1 MSGHSEDPVAEE
13 SKRFFTFFNLSM
25 ALVAITGLEIVII
38 YVQTL
43 DGSTIIG
50 TLFATSIVKFIG
62 VVWWFMHLRWD
73 KIVNTVLFLLGLV
86 IALGT
91 YFAVIYMADTHPEIS
106 KFEVSAIKDVWKASQ
121 KYEKDDYVVHDGTY
135 FVANLK
141 HESPDTFS
149 ESIDGSGD
157 AWTKIEQN
165 KVPHQ
170 FSWVVSH
177 GDLIE
182 INSQKDGLSFF
193 KRVLDTEQEDI
204 SGEKVYLLDQEA
216 STEDFRIKAKSEAY
230 WTETVQR
237 P

>member
-13 SKRFFTFFNLSM
+13 SQRFFTFFNLSM

-106 KFEVSAIKDVWKASQ
+106 KFEVSAIKDVWKAGQ

-149 ESIDGSGD
+149 ESIDGSGN
-157 AWTKIEQN
+157 AWTKIEQD

-182 INSQKDGLSFF
+182 IKSQKDGLSFF

-204 SGEKVYLLDQEA
+204 TGEKVYLLDQEA